1 MTDNTAT
8 DQTPTDDTDTRGEV
22 VCPIEVGDEV
32 TGLNNR
38 TWRGVVLQV
47 FDYHVPECVI
57 ETATGGRG
65 FAAPWAL
72 VPAHQE
78 PSAQW
83 LDRMRAYRDAKR
95 DEALAQLRSDQ
106 DEFAEAAEA
115 LAQRLTEIAATLR
128 AGRFRDPDAE
138 DPIEH
143 EGTDIDDGLGHL
155 AEIRQSLI
163 DSGLFAPAEIGQYL
177 AFDATGQRLT
187 DGTRAGESTR

>member
-8 DQTPTDDTDTRGEV
+8 DQTPADTETDTRGEV
-22 VCPIEVGDEV
+22 GCPIEVGDEV

-38 TWRGVVLQV
+38 TWHGVVLQV

-57 ETATGGRG
+57 ETGTGERG
-65 FAAPWAL
+65 MAAPWSL

-78 PSAQW
+78 PSVQW

-106 DEFAEAAEA
+106 DELAEQAETLAA
-115 LAQRLTEIAATLR
+115 RLTEIAATLR
-128 AGRFRDPDAE
+128 AGRFRDPDDE

-143 EGTDIDDGLGHL
+143 EGVDIDDGLGHL

-163 DSGLFAPAEIGQYL
+163 DSGLLTPAEIGQYL
-177 AFDATGQRLT
+177 DLG
-187 DGTRAGESTR
+187 

>member
-1 MTDNTAT
+1 MTDTTAT
-8 DQTPTDDTDTRGEV
+8 DQTPTDTDPRAEV

-32 TGLNNR
+32 TGLNNC
-38 TWRGVVLQV
+38 TWRGIVLQV
-47 FDYHVPECVI
+47 FDHHVPECVI
-57 ETATGGRG
+57 ETVTGGRG
-65 FAAPWAL
+65 FAAPWTL

-95 DEALAQLRSDQ
+95 DDALARLRSDQ
-106 DEFAEAAEA
+106 DEFAEAAET

-143 EGTDIDDGLGHL
+143 EGTDIDGGLGHL
-155 AEIRQSLI
+155 AEVRQHLI
-163 DSGLFAPAEIGQYL
+163 DSGLLTPAEIGQYL

-187 DGTRAGESTR
+187 HGTSAGESTR

>member
-8 DQTPTDDTDTRGEV
+8 DQTPTDTDTRGEV

-47 FDYHVPECVI
+47 FDHHVPECVI
-57 ETATGGRG
+57 ETDTGGRG
-65 FAAPWAL
+65 FAAPWSL
-72 VPAHQE
+72 VPAHQD

-95 DEALAQLRSDQ
+95 DEALDRLRSDQ
-106 DEFAEAAEA
+106 EELAEAAET
-115 LAQRLTEIAATLR
+115 LAERLTEIAATLR
-128 AGRFRDPDAE
+128 TGRFRDPEDE

-143 EGTDIDDGLGHL
+143 EGTSIDDGLGHL
-155 AEIRQSLI
+155 AETRQNLI
-163 DSGLFAPAEIGQYL
+163 DSGLLSPPEIRQYL
-177 AFDATGQRLT
+177 DFD
-187 DGTRAGESTR
+187 